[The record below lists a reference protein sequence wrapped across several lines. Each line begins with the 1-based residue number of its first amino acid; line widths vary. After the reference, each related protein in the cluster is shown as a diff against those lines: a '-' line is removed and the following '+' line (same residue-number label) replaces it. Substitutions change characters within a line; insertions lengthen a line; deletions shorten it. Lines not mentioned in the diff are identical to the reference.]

1 MPIADGVFLLAF
13 SILPSLLRLY
23 WVLCT
28 MAAVLALLPL
38 PGLAGFRAA
47 VILSACRGKLV
58 DMKPHKAFGP
68 LSDWTVPQKWF
79 SHFYALGSVWSV
91 PVIWAVMQQ
100 LWTGTSQAA
109 WEAQVSLLALCLLE
123 VHLVRRYLETV
134 LIMQYPPNA
143 RMHGIA
149 YLYGISYYL
158 VVPATIVPPSL
169 LQRLA
174 DGGLESL
181 LGRGAMMGALPSA
194 LKATLARL
202 SALQWLGVLAF
213 VAGNLLQLHSHRLL
227 ATLSRGTQSGAYRI
241 PRGGLFELVSC
252 PHYLAEIVIYAGLG
266 LLIGAQRPLAWLIL
280 AWVAANL
287 VLAAGM
293 TQAWYRRRFP
303 SYPSK
308 RKALFPWL
316 Y

>member
-68 LSDWTVPQKWF
+68 LS
-79 SHFYALGSVWSV
+79 
-91 PVIWAVMQQ
+91 
-100 LWTGTSQAA
+100 
-109 WEAQVSLLALCLLE
+109 VSLLALCLLE

-158 VVPATIVPPSL
+158 VVPATLVPLAL

-194 LKATLARL
+194 LEATLARL

-227 ATLSRGTQSGAYRI
+227 ANLSRGTQSGTYRI

-252 PHYLAEIVIYAGLG
+252 PHYLAEIVIYSGLG

-303 SYPSK
+303 SYPSR